1 MFQPVQMFFFY
12 YSGVLLLSLATPG
25 FLTWMVNGSVRY
37 CVHVYLHNAMWL
49 PSRVFTALHA
59 ERLVFQSGGK
69 TLVRVTC
76 KDADGDSEASQ
87 IQEFIP
93 QWVSEIVAEVRA
105 HAHFRELHHKRPAH
119 MFAIS
124 HVCHQRLTSV
134 LWVFFRGTFQS
145 SKRFHSSL
153 FHMKIPQSKLVKSK
167 CF

>member
-1 MFQPVQMFFFY
+1 M
-12 YSGVLLLSLATPG
+12 
-25 FLTWMVNGSVRY
+25 
-37 CVHVYLHNAMWL
+37 
-49 PSRVFTALHA
+49 FTALHA

-105 HAHFRELHHKRPAH
+105 HAHFRELHHIRPAH
-119 MFAIS
+119 MFATS

-134 LWVFFRGTFQS
+134 LCCAIFQRHVP
-145 SKRFHSSL
+145 KFQ
-153 FHMKIPQSKLVKSK
+153 KIPFFIVPHENSTIKTCKK
-167 CF
+167 